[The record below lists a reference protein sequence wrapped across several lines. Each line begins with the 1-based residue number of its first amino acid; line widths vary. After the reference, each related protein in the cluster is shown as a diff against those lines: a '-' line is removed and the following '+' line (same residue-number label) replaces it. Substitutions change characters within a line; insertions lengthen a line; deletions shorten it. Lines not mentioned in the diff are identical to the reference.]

1 MEPGQPPGRPAPVAA
16 GTGPCCQLL
25 SFWKRMGTMR
35 KVGITASVL
44 LRPEGEKC
52 CESTAG
58 AVQRALCT
66 RNLCPAGGFSQ
77 ASESVNHRA

>member
-1 MEPGQPPGRPAPVAA
+1 
-16 GTGPCCQLL
+16 
-25 SFWKRMGTMR
+25 MR

-44 LRPEGEKC
+44 LRPGGEKC

-58 AVQRALCT
+58 AVPAVQRALRT
-66 RNLCPAGGFSQ
+66 QNLCPAGGFSQ

>member
-1 MEPGQPPGRPAPVAA
+1 
-16 GTGPCCQLL
+16 
-25 SFWKRMGTMR
+25 MGTMR

-58 AVQRALCT
+58 AVQRALRT